1 MYVKVITSQTLPHYC
16 LGPGS
21 EYLNRDAPF
30 STSVSTLI
38 DATFPTFFTPIF
50 FGDCGSKE
58 DCPSTGVSILR
69 CPRIELR
76 SELLFLKVI

>member
-38 DATFPTFFTPIF
+38 DATFPIFFTPIVF
-50 FGDCGSKE
+50 
-58 DCPSTGVSILR
+58 
-69 CPRIELR
+69 
-76 SELLFLKVI
+76 VIVVRKKIVLQLESQFSDVNV